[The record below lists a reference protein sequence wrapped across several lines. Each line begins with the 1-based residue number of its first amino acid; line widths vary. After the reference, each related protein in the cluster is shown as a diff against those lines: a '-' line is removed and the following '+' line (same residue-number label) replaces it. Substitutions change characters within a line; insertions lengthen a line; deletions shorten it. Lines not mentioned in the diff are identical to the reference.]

1 MKRLFAILSG
11 FSLVMCILSV
21 VVSHF
26 FYLTPQILIPCA
38 GTQYGVQFKYQG
50 DLRFNWATPL
60 PASNATPAPKF
71 LNIHFAGT
79 QLTRGAAVDA
89 AGKLLYVSWYVTIPV
104 WQISLLL
111 LNLPLIWLLVRT
123 RRFLVLRRRRKNGLC
138 LQCGYNLTGN
148 VSGVCPECG
157 APIPTDLVRKPLK

>member
-1 MKRLFAILSG
+1 MKRLFTILSG
-11 FSLVMCILSV
+11 FSLVLCILSV

-26 FYLTPQILIPCA
+26 FYMTPQILIPCA

-60 PASNATPAPKF
+60 TSSVSQAPKLLF
-71 LNIHFAGT
+71 IHFAGT

-89 AGKLLYVSWYVTIPV
+89 TGKLLYLSWYVIIPV

-111 LNLPLIWLLVRT
+111 LNLPLIWLLIRT

-157 APIPTDLVRKPLK
+157 TSIPDDLVKKALA